1 MTPKETIEKTQSE
14 KKIFRE
20 LAIPLSAFEIL
31 QDLKRRYGFTRNVD
45 AITYA
50 LMTVENLKLLEQN
63 LNEQKYTSKHR

>member
-1 MTPKETIEKTQSE
+1 MTPKETIEKTQNE

-50 LMTVENLKLLEQN
+50 LMTVENLKLLEQS
-63 LNEQKYTSKHR
+63 LNEPKYPSKHR

>member
-1 MTPKETIEKTQSE
+1 MTPKETIEKTQNE

-50 LMTVENLKLLEQN
+50 LMTVENLKLLEQS
-63 LNEQKYTSKHR
+63 LNEPEYTSKHR

>member
-1 MTPKETIEKTQSE
+1 MTPKETIEKTQNE

-50 LMTVENLKLLEQN
+50 LMTVENLKLLE
-63 LNEQKYTSKHR
+63 

>member
-31 QDLKRRYGFTRNVD
+31 QDLKRTYGFTRNVD

-50 LMTVENLKLLEQN
+50 LMTVENLILLEQN

>member
-1 MTPKETIEKTQSE
+1 MTPKKTIEKTQSE

-63 LNEQKYTSKHR
+63 LNEPKYTSKHR

>member
-1 MTPKETIEKTQSE
+1 MTPKETIEKTQNE

-50 LMTVENLKLLEQN
+50 LMTVENLKLLEQS
-63 LNEQKYTSKHR
+63 LNEPK

>member
-1 MTPKETIEKTQSE
+1 MTPKETIEKTQNE

-50 LMTVENLKLLEQN
+50 LMTVENLKLLEQS
-63 LNEQKYTSKHR
+63 LNEPKYTSKHG

>member
-1 MTPKETIEKTQSE
+1 MTPKKTIEKTQSE

-50 LMTVENLKLLEQN
+50 LMTVENLKLLEQS
-63 LNEQKYTSKHR
+63 LNEPKYTSKHR

>member
-31 QDLKRRYGFTRNVD
+31 QYLKRTYGFTRNVD

-50 LMTVENLKLLEQN
+50 LMTVENLILLEQN

>member
-1 MTPKETIEKTQSE
+1 MTPTEIIEKTQSE

-20 LAIPLSAFEIL
+20 LAMPLSAFEIL

-50 LMTVENLKLLEQN
+50 LMTVENLISLEQN
-63 LNEQKYTSKHR
+63 LNEPTYPSKHW

>member
-1 MTPKETIEKTQSE
+1 MTPKETIEKTQNE

-50 LMTVENLKLLEQN
+50 LMTVENLKLLEQS
-63 LNEQKYTSKHR
+63 LNEPKYTFKHR

>member
-1 MTPKETIEKTQSE
+1 MTPKETIEKTQNE

-31 QDLKRRYGFTRNVD
+31 QDLKRRDGFTRNVD

-50 LMTVENLKLLEQN
+50 LMTVENLKLLEQS
-63 LNEQKYTSKHR
+63 LNEPKYTSKHR

>member
-1 MTPKETIEKTQSE
+1 MTPKETIEKTQNE

-50 LMTVENLKLLEQN
+50 LMTVENLKLLEQS
-63 LNEQKYTSKHR
+63 LNEPKYTSKHR

>member
-50 LMTVENLKLLEQN
+50 LMTVENLKLLEQS
-63 LNEQKYTSKHR
+63 LNEPKYTSKHR

>member
-1 MTPKETIEKTQSE
+1 MTPKETIEKTQNE
-14 KKIFRE
+14 KKSFRE

-50 LMTVENLKLLEQN
+50 LMTVENLKLLEQS
-63 LNEQKYTSKHR
+63 LNEPKYTSKHR